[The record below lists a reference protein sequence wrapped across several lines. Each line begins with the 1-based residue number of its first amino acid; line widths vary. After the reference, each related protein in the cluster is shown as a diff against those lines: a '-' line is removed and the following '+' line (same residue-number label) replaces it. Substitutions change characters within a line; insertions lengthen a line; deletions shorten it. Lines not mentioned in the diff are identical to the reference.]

1 MSSSKA
7 CVTIFSYQAAKP
19 FQRCLG
25 KRDELKAQAPA
36 MRNKQLSVEQ
46 KGCRGSDDCR
56 SSPGTREGDF
66 VFLQPTSKPHCALQ
80 PHGSSHGL
88 KGLLALT
95 CCYGCS
101 STRTS
106 TGLPVP
112 ASWLGEVGRQGE
124 MVSVSDASC
133 SQNIQ
138 LLPFFLFV
146 FKPYLF
152 IWQHSKSTQKGFTAF
167 LVKKAISLRAE
178 SIGAPTAHSPR

>member
-1 MSSSKA
+1 MFWSHVSSSKA

-25 KRDELKAQAPA
+25 KRDKLKAQAPA

-46 KGCRGSDDCR
+46 KGCRGSGDCG

-138 LLPFFLFV
+138 FLPSFCLFLN
-146 FKPYLF
+146 PIYLF
-152 IWQHSKSTQKGFTAF
+152 GSIQNQ
-167 LVKKAISLRAE
+167 LRRVSLLFW
-178 SIGAPTAHSPR
+178 

>member
-1 MSSSKA
+1 MFWSHVSSSKA
-7 CVTIFSYQAAKP
+7 RVTIFSYQAAKP

-25 KRDELKAQAPA
+25 KRDKLKAQAPA
-36 MRNKQLSVEQ
+36 MRNKQLSIEQ
-46 KGCRGSDDCR
+46 KGCRGHGDCR
-56 SSPGTREGDF
+56 SSPDTREGDF

-80 PHGSSHGL
+80 PHVSSHGL
-88 KGLLALT
+88 KGLLGLM

-124 MVSVSDASC
+124 MDSVSDASC

-138 LLPFFLFV
+138 LLPFLLLFLN
-146 FKPYLF
+146 PIYLF
-152 IWQHSKSTQKGFTAF
+152 DSIQK
-167 LVKKAISLRAE
+167 LRRVSLLFW
-178 SIGAPTAHSPR
+178 